1 MAYHP
6 NAGSLPSACVI
17 ADDQGNVT
25 GYRKCAMF
33 RPSNGVSE
41 KHLKD
46 WAKYKAVMEEA
57 SSRATAIVP
66 NATPIEGAA

>member
-25 GYRKCAMF
+25 SYRKVHV
-33 RPSNGVSE
+33 RLRQGYDTRKV
-41 KHLKD
+41 
-46 WAKYKAVMEEA
+46 
-57 SSRATAIVP
+57 
-66 NATPIEGAA
+66 GAAPWPSGGSRPPTRWSLSKSAFDIIEYEVV